1 MKLIGKIAIVTGA
14 SRGIGRA
21 TALAFAREGADVV
34 LAARTE
40 GDLKSAAQEI
50 KALGRTGIPVVVD
63 VSKANQVQAMVK
75 RALND
80 LGTIDVLVN
89 AAGVGFFCKV
99 EETPLEIWD
108 RTFAVNMR
116 GTFLCCK
123 HVLPC
128 MMRQKRGSIISVAS
142 GARGHAGLAA
152 YHASKFGVVGFTQ
165 ALAEEVQRHNI
176 AVNCVRF
183 GRAVNT
189 RTGRDIHAG
198 EDRRDWLKPED
209 VTDILVVLGTQDAS
223 GVTGAYV
230 NTTEWQKQIRGP
242 VASAE
247 TPVPHD
253 LKAKM
258 SIG

>member
-1 MKLIGKIAIVTGA
+1 MKLTGKVAIVTGA

-21 TALAFAREGADVV
+21 SALAFAREGANVL
-34 LAARTE
+34 LAARTKA
-40 GDLKSAAQEI
+40 DLKSASQEI
-50 KALGRTGIPVVVD
+50 KALGGTAVPVVVD
-63 VSKANQVQAMVK
+63 VSKADQVRAMVK

-80 LGTIDVLVN
+80 FGSVDILVN
-89 AAGVGFFCKV
+89 CAGVGFFYKV

-128 MMRQKRGSIISVAS
+128 MMRQRSGSIVNVAS

-165 ALAEEVQRHNI
+165 ALAEEVAAHNI

-183 GRAVNT
+183 GMAVDT
-189 RTGRDIHAG
+189 KTSRDIHPGA
-198 EDRRDWLKPED
+198 DRRDWQKPED
-209 VTDILVVLGTQDAS
+209 VTDVLVVLATQDAS

-230 NTTEWQKQIRGP
+230 NTTDWQKQIRGP
-242 VASAE
+242 VALAE
-247 TPVPHD
+247 TLPH
-253 LKAKM
+253 LRGEM